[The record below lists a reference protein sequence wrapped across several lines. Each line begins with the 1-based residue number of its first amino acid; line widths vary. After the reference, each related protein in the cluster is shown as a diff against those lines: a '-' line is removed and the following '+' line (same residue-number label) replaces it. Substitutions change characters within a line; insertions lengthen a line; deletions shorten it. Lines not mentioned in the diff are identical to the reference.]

1 MRNVRSLGLCPRLL
15 SNGKEYKM
23 ILDYSQNGFKM
34 IFEITDA
41 GSVVLKHFGKKDA
54 FEEKDKSN
62 PKHSIVSV
70 HVSGDN
76 PNDHHFFKHTGCSAD
91 YTLKYVKH
99 ECYENDL
106 GTKLEF
112 TLEDGKIR
120 AVAHYQL
127 YRDVATVR
135 AWSVITNISGENVG
149 LEYVSSFSYSGIDE
163 GALTPNEN
171 LEILIPHNCWCRELD
186 WRKYSLSDLGIE
198 GVAGGASKR
207 INVCSSGTWST
218 KEYVPTAALI
228 NKELQS
234 AYLWQIENN
243 GSWQWEIAATAGR
256 LYLKLSGPTDNENQ
270 WYKELAPGES
280 FESVTVALS
289 LGESFDSALAEMTA
303 YRRQLFENQERNS
316 SMAVIFNDYMNCLG
330 ADPTEEK
337 ELPVIDLAAKA
348 GAEYYVMDAGW
359 YADGTWW
366 ETVGEWMPC
375 EWRFPHG
382 LKSVFDY
389 VKSKGMVPGI
399 WLEIEVMGINC
410 PLAKVWPDDRFFMRH
425 GKRVIDHGRY
435 QLDFRNPEVRDFATG
450 VVDRLIRDY
459 GIGYFKIDYN
469 IEGGMGTELD
479 ADSFGDGLLGHTRAV
494 FEWTKSIM
502 DKYPSLIIE
511 NCASG
516 GMRMDYKMLSVL
528 PIQSTSD
535 QTNYKLNANI
545 AAKSS
550 TAVLPE
556 QSAVWAYPLARAD
569 KNEIQMNMVNALL
582 QRIHLSG
589 QIFGWNE
596 EQMAYVKE
604 AIEVYKSYRHEIPE
618 SIPFYPTGIPHA
630 SDKFFCSAYK
640 TPSCIRLGAWRM
652 DSESDT
658 FFIPLDT
665 EYANAR
671 VRYPLDNGASVTRVE
686 GGINVTL
693 PEQFTAV
700 IVEVF

>member
-1 MRNVRSLGLCPRLL
+1 
-15 SNGKEYKM
+15 
-23 ILDYSQNGFKM
+23 M
-34 IFEITDA
+34 IFEVTDS
-41 GSVVLKHFGKKDA
+41 GSVTLNHFGKQDA
-54 FEEKDKSN
+54 FAERDKTN
-62 PKHSIVSV
+62 PKFSIVNV

-76 PNDHHFFKHTGCSAD
+76 PNDHHFFKHTGNSAD
-91 YTLKYVKH
+91 YTLKYVSH
-99 ECYENDL
+99 EYYENEL
-106 GTKLEF
+106 GNKLEI
-112 TLEDGKIR
+112 TLGDEKIR
-120 AVAHYQL
+120 AVAHYQF
-127 YRDVATVR
+127 YKNVAAVR
-135 AWSVITNISGENVG
+135 SWSVITNICEENVG
-149 LEYVSSFSYSGIDE
+149 LEYVSSFSYHGFDE

-171 LEILIPHNCWCRELD
+171 LEVYIPHNCWCRELD

-198 GVAGGASKR
+198 GIGGAASKR
-207 INVCSSGTWST
+207 IAVSSSGTWST
-218 KEYVPTAALI
+218 KEHVPMAAVV
-228 NKELQS
+228 NTELGS

-243 GSWQWEIAATAGR
+243 GSWHWEISGTGGM
-256 LYLKLSGPTDNENQ
+256 LYFKLSGPTENENH
-270 WYKELAPGES
+270 WHKELAPGES
-280 FESVTVALS
+280 FESVAACVS
-289 LGESFDSALAEMTA
+289 LGEDFDSALAEMTA
-303 YRRQLFENQERNS
+303 YRRRLFVNQERNA
-316 SMAVIFNDYMNCLG
+316 SMSVIFNDYMNCLG

-337 ELPVIDLAAKA
+337 EIPVIDLAAEA
-348 GAEYYVMDAGW
+348 GAEYYCMDAGW

-382 LKSVFDY
+382 LKYVFDY
-389 VKSKGMVPGI
+389 IKSKGMVPGI

-425 GKRVIDHGRY
+425 GRRVIDHGRY
-435 QLDFRNPEVRDFATG
+435 QLDFRNPDVREFATD
-450 VVDRLIRDY
+450 VVDRLIREY
-459 GIGYFKIDYN
+459 GIGYIKTDYN
-469 IEGGMGTELD
+469 IDGGIGTEHD
-479 ADSFGDGLLGHTRAV
+479 CDSFGDGLLEHNRA
-494 FEWTKSIM
+494 FFGWIKSIM

-516 GMRMDYKMLSVL
+516 GMRMDYKMLSIL

-596 EQMAYVKE
+596 EQMSYVKE

-618 SIPFYPTGIPHA
+618 SIPFYPLGIPHA
-630 SDKFFCSAYK
+630 SDKAFCSAYR
-640 TPSCIRLGAWRM
+640 TPSCIRLGIWRI
-652 DSESDT
+652 DSESNT
-658 FFIPLDT
+658 LFIPLDS
-665 EYANAR
+665 EKQNVR
-671 VRYPLDNGASVTRVE
+671 VRYPLDNGAEVERVE

-700 IVEVF
+700 IVEVY